1 MVAAQ
6 RQRFGRVI
14 TFAVARALVAFVT
27 LALLITAAGRV
38 AAAPPTVAI
47 RARADL
53 TLGSVRRTADGQVR
67 IHGELHDHASG
78 AGLGGQTVQ
87 ISLGGVTAEAITR
100 PDGSFDVE
108 VAAGAGSVEVA
119 LAFPGGDGI
128 DAARTEPATVDPSKA
143 TVDMTVSTSVTPQGV
158 LVTVVTTSDGA
169 PLAVPVTVR
178 ISPTDKD
185 EPHKDVAMRS
195 GQPTLIRRVDALG
208 AGSRRLTARF
218 AGDTGHAAATTAVVI
233 ELASD
238 TTTSVEAPE
247 TAAYDATIRLRGR
260 VLDAD
265 GAGVGKVTV
274 TAAGDDKRRLGS
286 ATTGADGKFRI
297 DVEASLLGTG
307 RHGLVLTAEPREAWL
322 RGSQSPVVVITVGAP
337 RPAPVAITIAAFAA
351 TVLTA
356 LGFVWARRRRE
367 RRAAAAPEAP
377 RVDAP
382 PRGGLDVA
390 RPSLVS
396 TLRRASDHGFA
407 GAVRDSVRTR
417 PLPEATV
424 NLALGADARTT
435 LSGPDGRFAFEALP
449 AGEWTATVR
458 AAGHVSER
466 FAVTIPHRGELRGAR
481 VDLVPVRERAFAI
494 YRSAALPL
502 LPRPELWGIWSPRQ
516 IVDHVRARR
525 SPPALAAL
533 TAQIEEIYFS
543 GRVPDEDV
551 LPSVEANA
559 AAAIAERA
567 AGVAV

>member
-1 MVAAQ
+1 VVAAQ

-417 PLPEATV
+417 PLAEATV

>member
-1 MVAAQ
+1 M
-6 RQRFGRVI
+6 
-14 TFAVARALVAFVT
+14 ARALVAFVT

-417 PLPEATV
+417 PLAEATV

>member
-1 MVAAQ
+1 VVAAQ

-218 AGDTGHAAATTAVVI
+218 AGDTSHAAATTAVVI

-417 PLPEATV
+417 PLAEATV

-516 IVDHVRARR
+516 IVDHVRAWR

>member
-417 PLPEATV
+417 PLAEATV

>member
-218 AGDTGHAAATTAVVI
+218 AGDTSHAAATTAVVI

-417 PLPEATV
+417 PLAEATV

-559 AAAIAERA
+559 AAAIAERP

>member
-1 MVAAQ
+1 M
-6 RQRFGRVI
+6 
-14 TFAVARALVAFVT
+14 ARALVAFVT
-27 LALLITAAGRV
+27 LALLITASGRV
-38 AAAPPTVAI
+38 AAAPPTVSI

-67 IHGELHDHASG
+67 VHGELHDHTTG

-87 ISLGGVTAEAITR
+87 IALAGVTAEAITR

-108 VAAGAGSVEVA
+108 VAAGPGPVEVA

-143 TVDMTVSTSVTPQGV
+143 TVDMTVSTSVSPQGV
-158 LVTVVTTSDGA
+158 LVTVVTTADGA
-169 PLAVPVTVR
+169 PLVVPVTVR

-195 GQPTLIRRVDALG
+195 GQPTLIRRADALG

-218 AGDTGHAAATTAVVI
+218 AGDTGHAAATTSVVI

-238 TTTSVEAPE
+238 TTTTVEAPA
-247 TAAYDATIRLRGR
+247 TAAYDATIHLRGR
-260 VLDAD
+260 VVDAD
-265 GAGVGKVTV
+265 GAGVAKVTV

-322 RGSQSPVVVITVGAP
+322 RGSQSPAVFITVGTP

-367 RRAAAAPEAP
+367 RHAAEATPEAT

-407 GAVRDSVRTR
+407 GTVRDSVRTR
-417 PLPEATV
+417 PLAEATI

-449 AGEWTATVR
+449 SGEWTATVR

-494 YRSAALPL
+494 YRSAAQPL

-533 TAQIEEIYFS
+533 TAQIEEVYFS

-551 LPSVEANA
+551 LPAVEANA